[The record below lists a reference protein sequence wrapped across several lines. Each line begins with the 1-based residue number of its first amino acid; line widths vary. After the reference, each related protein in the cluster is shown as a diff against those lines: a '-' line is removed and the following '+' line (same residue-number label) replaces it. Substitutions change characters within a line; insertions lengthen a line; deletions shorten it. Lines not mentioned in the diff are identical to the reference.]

1 MSSAAPGRFGNLFRW
16 LGLTLVVLL
25 ALQLLAVLSVNG
37 WGEEAFRQLVSTTL
51 VTQSPMALVGMLL
64 MLFGSRLE
72 DPQARRTPLHWV
84 VCVIS
89 GLLALGLL
97 LTIPVTISGDRSIS
111 DQANQ
116 ALMAQKGQLAMAR
129 AQLQNPQVIEQ
140 VIDQGEKAGQIP
152 LEASDAEKEQAAKA
166 FMDRQLQQADEQLA
180 QAERRRDLAANQRR
194 IGGTGTAVVLLVGF
208 TLLAFLAVL

>member
-1 MSSAAPGRFGNLFRW
+1 
-16 LGLTLVVLL
+16 
-25 ALQLLAVLSVNG
+25 
-37 WGEEAFRQLVSTTL
+37 
-51 VTQSPMALVGMLL
+51 
-64 MLFGSRLE
+64 
-72 DPQARRTPLHWV
+72 
-84 VCVIS
+84 
-89 GLLALGLL
+89 L

-194 IGGTGTAVVLLVGF
+194 IGGTGTAVVLLVAF
-208 TLLAFLAVL
+208 ALLAFVAVL

>member
-152 LEASDAEKEQAAKA
+152 LEASDAEKAQAAKA

-194 IGGTGTAVVLLVGF
+194 IGGTGTAVVLLVAF
-208 TLLAFLAVL
+208 ALLAFVAVL

>member
-1 MSSAAPGRFGNLFRW
+1 VSSAAPGRFGNLFRW

-208 TLLAFLAVL
+208 TLLAFLAML